1 MVVLVIECGL
11 LLQGGNAG
19 LQDLGLGPS
28 VSPTHEQVRGAEL
41 DSWIFILQQRNQYL
55 RCLTV
60 GLLQIQNSVSMT

>member
-1 MVVLVIECGL
+1 
-11 LLQGGNAG
+11 
-19 LQDLGLGPS
+19 
-28 VSPTHEQVRGAEL
+28 L